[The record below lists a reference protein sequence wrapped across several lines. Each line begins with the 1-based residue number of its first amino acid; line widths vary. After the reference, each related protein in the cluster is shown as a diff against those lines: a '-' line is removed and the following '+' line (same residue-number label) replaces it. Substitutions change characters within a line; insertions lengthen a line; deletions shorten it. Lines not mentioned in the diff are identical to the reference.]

1 MATSTMTELEL
12 QLFLNEKLCD
22 MADALILFYDPCQ
35 MKGSVCKVGNPNP
48 CCAYTRFG
56 KDGCPFWHGKCE
68 FRNAKCKLWFCE
80 TALKNADPKFIESV
94 KILEQ
99 MAKLYTFTRH
109 PLLGESY
116 IGADKPK

>member
-1 MATSTMTELEL
+1 MTELEL

-56 KDGCPFWHGKCE
+56 KDGCPFWNGKCG
-68 FRNAKCKLWFCE
+68 FRNAHCKLWFCY
-80 TALKNADPKFIESV
+80 TAMKGTNPKVVEAFTL
-94 KILEQ
+94 LEKVGQ
-99 MAKLYTFTRH
+99 LFELVDK
-109 PLLGESY
+109 PIIGQGY
-116 IGADKPK
+116 IGADR